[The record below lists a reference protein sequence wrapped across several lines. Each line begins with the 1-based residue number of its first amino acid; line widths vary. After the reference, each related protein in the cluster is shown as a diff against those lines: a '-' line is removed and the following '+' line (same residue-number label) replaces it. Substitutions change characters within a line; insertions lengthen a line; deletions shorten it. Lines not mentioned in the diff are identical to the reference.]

1 MKGKRKER
9 GMKEGMKETNNII
22 VERNRKEIRKERR
35 EGWRKGDRHE
45 ETKEWKRLEK
55 GKLNEEIKKL

>member
-35 EGWRKGDRHE
+35 EG
-45 ETKEWKRLEK
+45 
-55 GKLNEEIKKL
+55 